1 MVIARLLIH
10 MWAME
15 RASSSFAV
23 WIWCLD
29 GFFVQQEFGR
39 GFGVKLSV
47 VGTGVTGC
55 IRVVDVYDKM
65 YIVHASGT
73 N

>member
-1 MVIARLLIH
+1 
-10 MWAME
+10 ME
-15 RASSSFAV
+15 RASPSFSV
-23 WIWCLD
+23 GTLRGHDMCLD
-29 GFFVQQEFGR
+29 GFVVPQEFGR
-39 GFGVKLSV
+39 GFGFGLSV
-47 VGTGVTGC
+47 VGTVVTGC